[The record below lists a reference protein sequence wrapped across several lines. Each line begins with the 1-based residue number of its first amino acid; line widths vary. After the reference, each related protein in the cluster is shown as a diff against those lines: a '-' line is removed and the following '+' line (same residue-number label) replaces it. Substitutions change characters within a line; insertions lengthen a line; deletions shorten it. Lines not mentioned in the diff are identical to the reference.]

1 MRSRICRIL
10 ALAFVFAFSIPSD
23 AATPTHLWSQ
33 RFGDTAKDV
42 GHAVAV
48 DASGNVFI
56 AGSFQGT
63 ADYGGGSLV
72 SAGLADV
79 FLAKYD
85 AGGGHQWSKRFGST
99 GTDVGWA
106 LAVDPSG
113 HVVVTGSFS
122 GTVDFGGGPVM
133 STGSVNAF
141 AAKYDTNGLHV
152 WSRRLGG
159 SDNETAYAVTADVSG
174 NIIVTGDFVG
184 SADFG
189 GGPLVSAGWR
199 DIFVVKYDAN
209 GAHQWSQRF
218 GSGSADTGL
227 AVAVDATGSV
237 FVAGEFQLTVD
248 FGGGSLVAQG
258 MDVFVA
264 KYDANGA
271 HQWSQRFGD
280 AVSSC
285 LGMVAD
291 ASGRVVLTGFF
302 SNSADFG
309 GGTLTTAGDVDIF
322 LVKFDGN
329 GAHQWSRR
337 FGGASYETGY
347 SVAVD
352 VTGNVFLTGDFR
364 DTVNFGGSDLASA
377 GRGDIFVAKYNA
389 SGVHEFSERFGDT
402 GDDTGHRA
410 AVDAT
415 GNVIVTGS
423 FDGTVDFGGGPLT
436 SAGASDIFF
445 AKYRCMETRLDIK
458 PGSCP
463 NLLNVHPYTKDRKN
477 SKQPNGVFPVALLGS
492 EEFNVHDVD
501 VSSLRLGGVMP
512 LRHSYE
518 DVSTV
523 PSNGDGCECNDH
535 GADGYMDLT
544 LKFSRAGIIGALGGE
559 RGSVELTLTGNLNGG
574 EAFEASDCVWVV
586 NGRDNGDGPS
596 IIPERID
603 EDTPVTLKPAIPNPF
618 NPVTRISYS
627 LSEARSVRLVV
638 HGVRGERVAM
648 LVSGRMPAGEHV
660 VTWDAS
666 GIPNGVYFYRIESG
680 AFIETRKMILLK

>member
-1 MRSRICRIL
+1 MLSRICSIL
-10 ALAFVFAFSIPSD
+10 ALAFVFAFSIPSN
-23 AATPTHLWSQ
+23 AATLTHLWSH

-63 ADYGGGSLV
+63 ADFGGGALV

-85 AGGGHQWSKRFGST
+85 ADGVHQWSKRFGNT

-106 LAVDPSG
+106 LAVDASG
-113 HVVVTGSFS
+113 HVVVVGNFV
-122 GTVDFGGGPVM
+122 GTVDFGGGPVV
-133 STGSVNAF
+133 SAGSVNAF

-174 NIIVTGDFVG
+174 NIIVTGEFIG

-209 GAHQWSQRF
+209 GAHQWSQRY
-218 GSGSADTGL
+218 GSDSADTGL
-227 AVAVDATGSV
+227 AVAADATGSV

-248 FGGGSLVAQG
+248 FGGGNLVAQG
-258 MDVFVA
+258 MDIFVA

-291 ASGRVVLTGFF
+291 TSGSVVLTGFF
-302 SNSADFG
+302 ADSADFG

-329 GAHQWSRR
+329 GTHQWSRR

-352 VTGNVFLTGDFR
+352 ATGNVFLTGDFR
-364 DTVNFGGSDLASA
+364 DTFNFGGGDLASA
-377 GRGDIFVAKYNA
+377 GLGDIFVAKYNA

-402 GDDTGHRA
+402 GDDTGHGA
-410 AVDAT
+410 AVDAS

-423 FDGTVDFGGGPLT
+423 FNGTVDFGGGALT
-436 SAGASDIFF
+436 SAGASDVFF
-445 AKYRCMETRLDIK
+445 AKYRCEEAVAVSIQAFDAFVRDGAVELRWEVWADEAVASIRIERYDDLLQDGLVLVDQTFEAME
-458 PGSCP
+458 
-463 NLLNVHPYTKDRKN
+463 
-477 SKQPNGVFPVALLGS
+477 
-492 EEFNVHDVD
+492 
-501 VSSLRLGGVMP
+501 
-512 LRHSYE
+512 HSYIDRAVE
-518 DVSTV
+518 ANATYHYVLGLRTASGTISRSPVVTVST
-523 PSNGDGCECNDH
+523 
-535 GADGYMDLT
+535 
-544 LKFSRAGIIGALGGE
+544 
-559 RGSVELTLTGNLNGG
+559 
-574 EAFEASDCVWVV
+574 
-586 NGRDNGDGPS
+586 
-596 IIPERID
+596 
-603 EDTPVTLKPAIPNPF
+603 PAIETSLGQNYPNPF
-618 NPVTRISYS
+618 NPRTTIEYTISKRSAVTVSVFD
-627 LSEARSVRLVV
+627 ARGRLVRQFNE
-638 HGVRGERVAM
+638 GFQ
-648 LVSGRMPAGEHV
+648 PAGTHRI
-660 VTWDAS
+660 TWDGRDRDGQLVGS
-666 GIPNGVYFYRIESG
+666 GMYFHQLTAGEFKR
-680 AFIETRKMILLK
+680 TRKMVLIK